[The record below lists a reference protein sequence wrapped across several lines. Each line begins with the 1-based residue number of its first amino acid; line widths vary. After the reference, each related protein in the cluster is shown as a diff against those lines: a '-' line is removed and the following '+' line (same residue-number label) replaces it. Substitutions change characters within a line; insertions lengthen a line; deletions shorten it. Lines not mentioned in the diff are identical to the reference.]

1 MILYIMLGII
11 LLLPF
16 IKIYVMIK
24 KEDWKKNRNKNVIKE
39 AIIELKEEPQQNEY
53 VQEYPYI
60 KKELFTKNEYI
71 FFKILS
77 DKCKEKNLFV
87 FPKVRMEDY
96 LEVTNK
102 RELLKYRGYIKS
114 RHIDYMIYNENLDIM
129 AGIELDDRS
138 HEKEKAK
145 ETDNFK
151 NNVFI
156 TIGVPLFRVR
166 TGTNYT
172 AEVDR
177 IINTILY
184 PVNAE
189 NS

>member
-1 MILYIMLGII
+1 MVYIVLVAVVII
-11 LLLPF
+11 
-16 IKIYVMIK
+16 
-24 KEDWKKNRNKNVIKE
+24 VIKLYKYE
-39 AIIELKEEPQQNEY
+39 SRKSREEQEKENRATYGPPEIIVKEQTEY
-53 VQEYPYI
+53 IQEYPYI

-166 TGTNYT
+166 TGTSYT

-177 IINTILY
+177 IINNLLY
-184 PVNAE
+184 PANAE